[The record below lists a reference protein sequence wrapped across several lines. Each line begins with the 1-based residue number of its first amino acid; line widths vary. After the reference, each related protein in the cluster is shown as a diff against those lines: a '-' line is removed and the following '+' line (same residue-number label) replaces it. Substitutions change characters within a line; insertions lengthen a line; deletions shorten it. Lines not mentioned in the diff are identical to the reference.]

1 MPDTRRINMRKIR
14 DVLRLKL
21 DARLS
26 HEQTA
31 AALGI
36 SKGVITKYL
45 SPWPAPQAWT
55 GHKSRSWMKLR
66 CTTASWAY
74 PSAPAALSCP
84 TMARSTRSWAAKA

>member
-21 DARLS
+21 QARLS

-31 AALGI
+31 GALDI

-45 SPWPAPQAWT
+45 TLASSAGLDWQQIQALDDTALHNRLLGAPQ
-55 GHKSRSWMKLR
+55 R
-66 CTTASWAY
+66 ASGFVQ
-74 PSAPAALSCP
+74 PD
-84 TMARSTRSWAAKA
+84 